1 MEIKYELPNGE
12 TLDVSTCCQIHEY
25 YEAACTAEYLLE
37 NYPDEI
43 SSDDQAMDIAY
54 DVRHEMLKYDIDE
67 LDAIH
72 CVMQKMRNNAAEA
85 NGNKEQED
93 NHDD

>member
-12 TLDVSTCCQIHEY
+12 TLDASTCCQIHEY

-54 DVRHEMLKYDIDE
+54 EVRHEMLKHGLHELEAIDW
-67 LDAIH
+67 
-72 CVMQKMRNNAAEA
+72 VMQKTRD
-85 NGNKEQED
+85 K
-93 NHDD
+93 